1 MEGSA
6 QAKGT
11 PNDNVF
17 HGSQLENLAAIASEK
32 VLHRTVSYTI
42 YPHRHRYV
50 GALVQALI
58 DGSVRGL
65 QGEDDRYEHTA
76 DGSWVMLPD
85 NGGPKPVHYEQ
96 IFSPSLY
103 GPTTAVTKPWPVND
117 IDFTPEG
124 AYSGYNWEL
133 FYHVPVTV
141 AVHLSRNQR
150 YDEAQRWFHYVF
162 DPTDNGPGPTPER
175 FWKVRAFHQ
184 NPVQLIEEILINLST
199 GADAKLR
206 ERTIQCIMA
215 WKDKPF
221 RPHLV
226 ARCRPTA
233 YMLKAFTAYLD
244 NLIAWGD
251 SLFIQDTGEAINE
264 ATQLYALAA
273 NLLGPRPQEVP
284 RKGWQQP
291 RTYASIRTELDA
303 LSNLTAEIEVDVPY
317 DLPPH
322 NGTVGDDS
330 AMATLRGIGST
341 LYFCVP
347 RNDRLMGYWDT
358 VADRLFKIRNSL
370 NIQGVFRQL
379 PLFEPPIDPALLA
392 RATAAGLDIGAV
404 VAGLHQPLP
413 LVRFPLLLSKAA
425 EICQQVTALG
435 GQLLSAIEKEDG
447 EAMAILR
454 ARHERVVLGLAEVVR
469 YEQWQQAVK
478 SREAVEKS
486 LASAVQRYTHYE
498 RMLGKKDADITIPE
512 LDALDTDALAA
523 MSPIF
528 SVAEPSI
535 APRDIEI
542 DIASDLGAS
551 GGKIMSSFEADEIDS
566 LGTAQ
571 IFTTVAGAH
580 DAVGAGLATIPQF
593 EIAAKPMGAGAGA
606 TFGGSQLASMMSSM
620 SAINRAIAAGFSFDA
635 SLSAKVGSFARR
647 MEDWAFQSNAA
658 AAEVTQVF
666 KQLRAAQI
674 TEAIAEREW
683 RNHQQQIR
691 QAEEIEHFLTDEK
704 TGKTSSKAL
713 YTWLR
718 REVRALYGQCF
729 QFAFD
734 TARKAERALQ
744 HELGDPSLTFL
755 QFGYLSGRQA
765 LLAGEKL
772 QLDLKRM
779 ELAYHE
785 LNQREYELTR
795 HVSLRQLDPV
805 ALLTLRTT
813 GSCLVSLPEELFDLD
828 CPGHYF
834 RRIKSVG
841 VSVPCVVGPY
851 ASVNVTL
858 TLTRSSVRRS
868 PALNDNEDAYAR
880 DGDDTERF
888 TDYLGRVQSIV
899 TSSGTNDSGLF
910 ETNLRDERY
919 LPFEGS
925 GAVSEWNLQLP
936 TAVKQFDHNTI
947 ADVVLHVRYTAR
959 EGGVQLRA
967 AAESHLAA
975 QIEAASTV
983 GSVRLLSLRHDFPT
997 EWAKFAASTPS
1008 PAGVAVLTVPLR
1020 EEHYPFWATGVS
1032 PMALRHIDVYAGP
1045 GQTGDLSIFDNAAAG
1060 GPALVALAV
1069 DQTHG
1074 GLLYGPLPGQP
1085 PAPQTLPAP
1094 VGSFTWYLTDNTI
1107 TDLWLALTWG
1117 APA

>member
-1 MEGSA
+1 MQG
-6 QAKGT
+6 KGN
-11 PNDNVF
+11 PANEKF
-17 HGSQLENLAAIASEK
+17 HGSAIESAAAEMATK
-32 VLHRTVSYTI
+32 ALHRDVSYAF
-42 YPHRHRYV
+42 YPHRHPYLGV
-50 GALVQALI
+50 LIQALI

-65 QGEDDRYEHTA
+65 QAADDRYLTKA
-76 DGSWVMLPD
+76 DGSWVELPG
-85 NGGPKPVHYEQ
+85 NGGPYPVHHEQ
-96 IFSPSLY
+96 IFSTSVYAPSSVV
-103 GPTTAVTKPWPVND
+103 AKPWPVND
-117 IDFTPEG
+117 IDFTSAG
-124 AYSGYNWEL
+124 AYAGYNWEL
-133 FYHVPVTV
+133 FYHIPMTV
-141 AVHLSRNQR
+141 AIHLSRNQR
-150 YDEAQRWFHYVF
+150 FDEAQRWFHYVF
-162 DPTDNGPGPTPER
+162 DPTDSGPGPTPQR

-184 NPVQLIEEILINLST
+184 SPVEMIEQILVNLST
-199 GADAKLR
+199 GADEKLR

-226 ARCRPTA
+226 ARYRPTA

-251 SLFIQDTGEAINE
+251 SLFREDTGEAINE
-264 ATQLYALAA
+264 ATQLYVLAA
-273 NLLGPRPQEVP
+273 NILGPRPQEVP
-284 RKGWQQP
+284 RKGWQRPQ
-291 RTYASIRTELDA
+291 TYASLRTELDE

-317 DLPPH
+317 DIPPH
-322 NGTVGDDS
+322 QGDVTDDS
-330 AMATLRGIGST
+330 ALATIKSIGST

-404 VAGLHQPLP
+404 VAGLNQPLP
-413 LVRFPLLLSKAA
+413 LVRFSLLLGKAA

-447 EAMAILR
+447 EALAILR
-454 ARHERVVLGLAEVVR
+454 AKHERVVLGLAEVVR
-469 YEQWQQAVK
+469 YEQWQQAIK
-478 SREAVEKS
+478 SCEAVEKS
-486 LASAVQRYTHYE
+486 FAAAVQRYTHYE
-498 RMLGKKDADITIPE
+498 RMLGKKDADISIPE
-512 LDALDTDALAA
+512 LDALDTDTLAA
-523 MSPIF
+523 MSPSF
-528 SVAEPSI
+528 TTTEPVI

-542 DIASDLGAS
+542 DIAGDLGAS
-551 GGKIMSSFEADEIDS
+551 GGKLMSSFEADELGS

-571 IFTTVAGAH
+571 VFNTVAGVV
-580 DAVGAGLATIPQF
+580 DTVGAGLAAIPQF
-593 EIAAKPMGAGAGA
+593 EVAAKPMGAGSGV
-606 TFGGSQLASMMSSM
+606 TFGGSNLASMMN
-620 SAINRAIAAGFSFDA
+620 ATAAANRAIAAGFTYAANLSSKIA
-635 SLSAKVGSFARR
+635 SYARR
-647 MEDWAFQSNAA
+647 MEDWAVQSNTA
-658 AAEVTQVF
+658 AAEITQTY

-674 TEAIAEREW
+674 TEAIAEKEW

-691 QAEEIEHFLTDEK
+691 QAEEIERFLTDEK
-704 TGKTSSKAL
+704 TGKTSGKAL

-718 REVRALYGQCF
+718 REVRGRYGQCF

-734 TARKAERALQ
+734 VARKAERALQ
-744 HELGDPSLTFL
+744 HELGDPNLTFL

-805 ALLTLRTT
+805 ALLALRTM
-813 GSCLVSLPEELFDLD
+813 GSCTISLPEELFDLD

-868 PALNDNEDAYAR
+868 PALNDNEDPYAR

-888 TDYLGRVQSIV
+888 TDYFGRIQSIV

-925 GAVSEWNLQLP
+925 GVISEWNLSLP

-959 EGGVQLRA
+959 EGGVPLRG
-967 AAESHLAA
+967 AAETHLAA
-975 QIEAASTV
+975 AIAAATTV

-997 EWAKFAASTPS
+997 EWARFTAAAISS
-1008 PAGVAVLTVPLR
+1008 DGVAALTVPLR
-1020 EEHYPFWATGVS
+1020 EELYPYWASAG
-1032 PMALRHIDVYAGP
+1032 PIALHRIDVYATAGN
-1045 GQTGDLSIFDNAAAG
+1045 TGELSIYDDEDATVKLAGLTVDN
-1060 GPALVALAV
+1060 
-1069 DQTHG
+1069 TMG
-1074 GLLYGPLPGQP
+1074 GLLYAPLPQAP
-1085 PAPQTLPAP
+1085 PAPQTLPDA
-1094 VGSFTWYLTDNTI
+1094 VKSFTWYLTDNTI
-1107 TDLWLALTWG
+1107 TDLYLALTWG
-1117 APA
+1117 APAGD